1 MSKVQNDLNVVQSET
16 TLDDGADT
24 QTLLEQLAPLKY
36 VQ

>member
-1 MSKVQNDLNVVQSET
+1 MSKVQKDLKLVQSDI
-16 TLDDGADT
+16 TLDDGADK